1 MHRCQPRRAGLLAV
15 IGMLGALVPATQAHQ
30 RGAAE
35 PLLEVLQIGHL
46 ATPIAPYL
54 TPLVSNDPQAT
65 GSVMPHLQFPLRSAL
80 RRGVLSAERHV
91 LQAMWMVHPIFLVG
105 ADAASLSWL
114 RHNTQALQA
123 MQAVGVVVQA
133 ETAQEFRRIQR
144 TAPALAYAPGSG
156 DWLDGTLQ
164 RAGAA
169 VYPVLIDTH
178 GTVRQILPRSRALQ
192 EAR

>member
-1 MHRCQPRRAGLLAV
+1 MPSGRLQRAGCFAH
-15 IGMLGALVPATQAHQ
+15 IGVLVASTQAEPL
-30 RGAAE
+30 GPTL
-35 PLLEVLQIGHL
+35 PLLEVLQVGPM

-54 TPLVSNDPQAT
+54 TPLVSSDPQAT
-65 GSVMPHLQFPLRSAL
+65 GSVMPHLQFPVRTSL
-80 RRGVLSAERHV
+80 RRGVLGAEHQV

-114 RHNTQALQA
+114 RHNTRALQA

-133 ETAQEFRRIQR
+133 ETAEEFRRIQR

-156 DWLDGTLQ
+156 PWLDGTLQ

-169 VYPVLIDTH
+169 VYPVLIDTQ
-178 GTVRQILPRSRALQ
+178 GMVRQILPRSPALQ
-192 EAR
+192 ELP